1 MQLMIKSLV
10 VLAALGVSA
19 CASFPTTSTTSQGGF
34 SSAMSFSDLPP
45 NATVLV
51 DGAEV
56 GSASDYS
63 GSKVL
68 AVSSG
73 THKVTVRVGGS
84 TLVDREYYVG
94 RDSTV
99 KVQAQ

>member
-1 MQLMIKSLV
+1 MRRMIRSII
-10 VLAALGVSA
+10 ALGALAMSA
-19 CASFPTTSTTSQGGF
+19 CVYPTSTTTQGGF
-34 SSAMSFSDLPP
+34 SSALSFSDLPP

-56 GSASDYS
+56 GRASDYS
-63 GSKVL
+63 GGKVL
-68 AVSSG
+68 AVSPG
-73 THKVTVRVGGS
+73 THKVTARVSGS
-84 TLVDREYYVG
+84 TIVDREYYVG

>member
-1 MQLMIKSLV
+1 MQPMIRSIIV
-10 VLAALGVSA
+10 IAALAVSA

-34 SSAMSFSDLPP
+34 SSAMSFSELPP
-45 NATVLV
+45 NATIVL

-63 GSKVL
+63 GAKVL
-68 AVSSG
+68 AVSPG

>member
-1 MQLMIKSLV
+1 MRLLTHAI
-10 VLAALGVSA
+10 LALAVCSVSA
-19 CASFPTTSTTSQGGF
+19 CVYPTSTTTQGGF
-34 SSAMSFSDLPP
+34 SSAISFSDIPP

-56 GSASDYS
+56 GRASDYS
-63 GSKVL
+63 GDKVL
-68 AVSSG
+68 AVAPG
-73 THKVTVRVGGS
+73 TLKVTVKGGGS
-84 TLVDREYYVG
+84 TIVEREYYVG